1 MSTGKS
7 KNVHASPNSALS
19 LTFYCPQN
27 AVFAKIANFSTF
39 CIYKH
44 ALYIVYYD
52 KRPGA
57 RRAGI
62 FHL

>member
-1 MSTGKS
+1 MSTGES
-7 KNVHASPNSALS
+7 KNVHASPNSVLS
-19 LTFYCPQN
+19 RTFYCPQK
-27 AVFAKIANFSTF
+27 ADFTKIANFSTF

>member
-1 MSTGKS
+1 MSTGES
-7 KNVHASPNSALS
+7 KNVHVSPNSALS
-19 LTFYCPQN
+19 RSFYCPQK
-27 AVFAKIANFSTF
+27 ADFTKIANFSTF

-44 ALYIVYYD
+44 APYIVYYD

-57 RRAGI
+57 RRSGI

>member
-1 MSTGKS
+1 MSIGES
-7 KNVHASPNSALS
+7 KNVHANLNSALS
-19 LTFYCPQN
+19 FSFYCPQK
-27 AVFAKIANFSTF
+27 ADFTKIANFSTF

>member
-1 MSTGKS
+1 MSTGES
-7 KNVHASPNSALS
+7 KNMHASPNSALS
-19 LTFYCPQN
+19 LSFYCPQK
-27 AVFAKIANFSTF
+27 ADFTKIANFSTF

-44 ALYIVYYD
+44 ALYIVYYV

>member
-1 MSTGKS
+1 MSIGEW
-7 KNVHASPNSALS
+7 KNVHVSPNSALS
-19 LTFYCPQN
+19 RSFYCPQK
-27 AVFAKIANFSTF
+27 ADFTKIANFSTF

-44 ALYIVYYD
+44 ALYIVYCD

>member
-1 MSTGKS
+1 MSIGES
-7 KNVHASPNSALS
+7 KNVHVIPNSVLS
-19 LTFYCPQN
+19 RSFYCPQK
-27 AVFAKIANFSTF
+27 VDFAKIANFSTF

>member
-1 MSTGKS
+1 MSIGEL
-7 KNVHASPNSALS
+7 KNVHVSPNFALS
-19 LTFYCPQN
+19 RSFYCPQK
-27 AVFAKIANFSTF
+27 ADFTKIANFSTF

>member
-1 MSTGKS
+1 MSIGES
-7 KNVHASPNSALS
+7 KNVHANLNSALS
-19 LTFYCPQN
+19 RSFYCPHK
-27 AVFAKIANFSTF
+27 ADFTKIANFSTF

>member
-1 MSTGKS
+1 MSTGES
-7 KNVHASPNSALS
+7 KNVHASPNSVLS
-19 LTFYCPQN
+19 RSFYCPQK
-27 AVFAKIANFSTF
+27 ADFTKIANFSTF
-39 CIYKH
+39 CIYKY

>member
-1 MSTGKS
+1 MSIGES

-19 LTFYCPQN
+19 RSFYCPRK
-27 AVFAKIANFSTF
+27 AGFTKIANFSTF

>member
-1 MSTGKS
+1 MSIGEL
-7 KNVHASPNSALS
+7 KNVHVSPNFALARS
-19 LTFYCPQN
+19 FYCPQK
-27 AVFAKIANFSTF
+27 ADFTKIANFSTF

>member
-1 MSTGKS
+1 MSIGES
-7 KNVHASPNSALS
+7 KNVHANLNSALS

-44 ALYIVYYD
+44 ALYIVYY
-52 KRPGA
+52 R
-57 RRAGI
+57 
-62 FHL
+62 